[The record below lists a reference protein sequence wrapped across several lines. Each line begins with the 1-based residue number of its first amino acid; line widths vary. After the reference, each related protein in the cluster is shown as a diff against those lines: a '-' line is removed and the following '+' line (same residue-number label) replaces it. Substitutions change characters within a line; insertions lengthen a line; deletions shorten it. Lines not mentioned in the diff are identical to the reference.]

1 MRSCDC
7 NVENYCMKHTVCLCM
22 LHTVSLTICIL
33 CKHCAV
39 VSKQSIPL
47 VFPSKPPN
55 LCVCVCVCA
64 CLYAPVGIYLS
75 SVIVTT
81 VSSGTL
87 ACSTVALSLCGVKC
101 VCVCVCVCVFPLTG
115 DCTIC
120 SLKFRI
126 YLWITHICCPQ
137 LLRLQITIHTN
148 TLPPPQHSAPRV
160 CVCVFTYQFCGKHSH
175 RSIHW
180 WSHAHT
186 HSWGYVQAG
195 DVIITAAKLF
205 WLTVWFPD
213 RRASVVNR
221 GRGPALLVQL

>member
-1 MRSCDC
+1 MHLSALRS
-7 NVENYCMKHTVCLCM
+7 
-22 LHTVSLTICIL
+22 S
-33 CKHCAV
+33 
-39 VSKQSIPL
+39 Q
-47 VFPSKPPN
+47 
-55 LCVCVCVCA
+55 
-64 CLYAPVGIYLS
+64 IYLS

-81 VSSGTL
+81 VSSGIL

-101 VCVCVCVCVFPLTG
+101 VCVCVFPLTG

-120 SLKFRI
+120 TLEFRI
-126 YLWITHICCPQ
+126 YLWITHICCPK

-160 CVCVFTYQFCGKHSH
+160 CVCLHTSFVESILTSPFTDDHT
-175 RSIHW
+175 
-180 WSHAHT
+180 HT
-186 HSWGYVQAG
+186 HSWGYVQAR